1 MARVPNHLDE
11 HLSLNCGEG
20 VAIIP
25 RGESLDMLLRLC
37 ERLQH
42 ASWVGA
48 INNSVV
54 ASVLIELTHY
64 FSFFL
69 LVGTIVIV
77 DLRLLGLAGRRQSV
91 AQLASQLFPVMWM
104 GLGFAFLSGF
114 ILFAGDAQTFLPN
127 PVFRAKLWVI
137 LFAVVSGIVVQRNAR
152 KWDQLPA
159 VPMPAKFAALVSLV
173 LWIGVILAAV
183 EVPHLT
189 YVP

>member
-1 MARVPNHLDE
+1 VARVTNRGDE
-11 HLSLNCGEG
+11 DVSLNCSEG

-25 RGESLDMLLRLC
+25 RGEPFDMLLRLC

-42 ASWVGA
+42 ASWVAA

-54 ASVLIELTHY
+54 ASVLVELTHY

-69 LVGTIVIV
+69 LVGTIVMV
-77 DLRLLGLAGRRQSV
+77 DLRVLGLAGRRQSV
-91 AQLASQLFPVMWM
+91 AQLADQLFPVMWT

-114 ILFAGDAQTFLPN
+114 ILFAGDALTFLPN

-137 LFAVVSGIVVQRNAR
+137 LLAVVSGIVVQRNVR

-159 VPMPAKFAALVSLV
+159 VPKAAKFVALVSLV
-173 LWIGVILAAV
+173 LWIGVILTAV